1 MIEKFK
7 SANNIIKK
15 IIEEKNIKEKTLS
28 RFYAVRLN
36 RLEFFSNY
44 DKEFLSHVMENK
56 NSFKDKIIIEPGC
69 GIGQNMIFLEENKIS
84 SIGVDP
90 SNRVMV
96 MHGYNDIFEGKIKI
110 LQKYFPSDAK
120 EDADVVFVGNIM
132 HTNTGKNFEKIT
144 DSLLEYGELFIS
156 KGNFAPEEARPY
168 KVEWH
173 DYFIKKCD
181 EKKYILKEMKHLY
194 YVKNTEAKNN
204 D

>member
-1 MIEKFK
+1 
-7 SANNIIKK
+7 
-15 IIEEKNIKEKTLS
+15 
-28 RFYAVRLN
+28 
-36 RLEFFSNY
+36 
-44 DKEFLSHVMENK
+44 
-56 NSFKDKIIIEPGC
+56 
-69 GIGQNMIFLEENKIS
+69 
-84 SIGVDP
+84 
-90 SNRVMV
+90 
-96 MHGYNDIFEGKIKI
+96 

-132 HTNTGKNFEKIT
+132 HTNTGKNFKKIT
-144 DSLLEYGELFIS
+144 NSLLEYGELFIS
-156 KGNFAPEEARPY
+156 KGNFTPEEARPY